1 MLLAVGSTRGGL
13 GRNQRKEARLSTEKK
28 EPQTG
33 TPTITK
39 RAIAQSGDFDRIG
52 GGEIKSPDFQ
62 FGRLSFAALS
72 ARARMPMTITD
83 DCMSA
88 CREELG

>member
-1 MLLAVGSTRGGL
+1 MGWVETKQKRL
-13 GRNQRKEARLSTEKK
+13 RLSTEKK
-28 EPQTG
+28 EPQPG
-33 TPTITK
+33 TPTTTK
-39 RAIAQSGDFDRIG
+39 RTIAQIGDFDRMG
-52 GGEIKSPDFQ
+52 GGEIKSPNFK
-62 FGRLSFAALS
+62 FGRLSSAALS

>member
-1 MLLAVGSTRGGL
+1 MLLARPEVGWAET
-13 GRNQRKEARLSTEKK
+13 KEKRMRLSTEKK

-39 RAIAQSGDFDRIG
+39 RAIAQSGDFDRL
-52 GGEIKSPDFQ
+52 GGEIKSPNFK
-62 FGRLSFAALS
+62 FGRLSSAALS
-72 ARARMPMTITD
+72 ARARVPMTITD

>member
-1 MLLAVGSTRGGL
+1 MLLARPEVGWAET
-13 GRNQRKEARLSTEKK
+13 KEKRLRLSTEKK

-33 TPTITK
+33 TSTITK

-52 GGEIKSPDFQ
+52 GGEIKSLNFE
-62 FGRLSFAALS
+62 FRRLSFAALS